1 MAPVLQLNKAA
12 AATHSPWVKW
22 QDSAVMA
29 AHQLYPIS
37 NLNPFQGDLLI
48 DAECGRDMTAL
59 NPDIS
64 QPQPAPKQV
73 TYSNMENEG
82 QYKLHIYSQEQ

>member
-1 MAPVLQLNKAA
+1 
-12 AATHSPWVKW
+12 
-22 QDSAVMA
+22 
-29 AHQLYPIS
+29 
-37 NLNPFQGDLLI
+37 
-48 DAECGRDMTAL
+48 MTAL